1 MEGDLPTEGTG
12 MLQKTQDG
20 TVAVKMLIYTLTFSL
35 ALVLA
40 MTAWIWWALR
50 EMSDW
55 PEFRELDEP

>member
-1 MEGDLPTEGTG
+1 MPK
-12 MLQKTQDG
+12 KTQDG

-40 MTAWIWWALR
+40 MVAWTWWALR

>member
-1 MEGDLPTEGTG
+1 MENDLLAEGTE
-12 MLQKTQDG
+12 MPKKTQDG

-40 MTAWIWWALR
+40 MVAWTWWALR